1 MFQDE
6 LPPEVKKLEL
16 DEPINN
22 KEQSKDQ
29 DYMKYSK
36 KALELCARYDDP
48 EKKYEYIKISKMRI
62 EQFEQE
68 DEKAKLRN
76 QKEG

>member
-1 MFQDE
+1 MAALGEMFQDE

-36 KALELCARYDDP
+36 KALELSVRT
-48 EKKYEYIKISKMRI
+48 
-62 EQFEQE
+62 
-68 DEKAKLRN
+68 N
-76 QKEG
+76 